1 MMFGENRPYG
11 ALINYWVGQESD
23 QDVHI
28 EVFDAEGASVRSL
41 AGSSD
46 VGVNR
51 VTWDLRRDA
60 PDGGGPGSTGTELLG
75 GTYTVRLSLGDAES
89 TGTVTVLEDPRVNI
103 PARTRIAKLDAL
115 EEARVMI
122 AELGAAQR
130 SLEGAIETTG
140 MVLESLEGRS
150 GSGELETEGEALRE
164 TLEGLLQRL
173 FTGPECQ
180 GICGRSRLPANTVRR
195 PMRSLGNSPDAP
207 TANERMMLSQAR
219 EVLRSIV
226 GDVNAALDGE
236 VSAYSRRLQ
245 EAGYSPFANLGPLG
259 TGGSSR

>member
-1 MMFGENRPYG
+1 
-11 ALINYWVGQESD
+11 
-23 QDVHI
+23 
-28 EVFDAEGASVRSL
+28 
-41 AGSSD
+41 
-46 VGVNR
+46 
-51 VTWDLRRDA
+51 
-60 PDGGGPGSTGTELLG
+60 
-75 GTYTVRLSLGDAES
+75 
-89 TGTVTVLEDPRVNI
+89 
-103 PARTRIAKLDAL
+103 
-115 EEARVMI
+115 MI

-130 SLEGAIETTG
+130 RLEGAIETTST
-140 MVLESLEGRS
+140 VLESLEGRS

-164 TLEGLLQRL
+164 TLEGLLQGL

-195 PMRSLGNSPDAP
+195 PMRSLGNSPAAP